1 MIYKYDIPLVFFFNT
16 SSDLNCLCR
25 LLSPYFRSHAR
36 RPPSNMNAIAA
47 LPALTIAPR
56 ARFVRK
62 TAAKPVAKSRATPR
76 PAKRRSGET
85 AAVDTDKPKRA
96 RKSSV
101 SAGVSSLFLTSPT
114 THTHA
119 QSAAA
124 AAPRNLGEG
133 LWVRDTAA
141 GTGASAEAG
150 ATVAVLYTCRLHAT
164 NKRVDHRSNPNSP
177 FTFILGRG
185 AVVEGLDRGLEGM
198 AVGGEREL
206 VVPAHLGYGTAGAP
220 PKIPPDAALHFAIK
234 LLRVGDGEDAA
245 KGGKRRRA
253 RGARGGARAAK
264 KKLAASSTPL
274 GRFPLLCPALAASR
288 ACSTCLFLSP
298 LAVTGSVASRAVLNS
313 KSRKREGPPPAWAC
327 SCPHD
332 RHVRGCQVQ
341 SPTSRTLRLQ
351 KRPDCDND
359 QPPQTH

>member
-1 MIYKYDIPLVFFFNT
+1 MADDAAGASWEEQKAKWGERGARGMRTCAPGRE
-16 SSDLNCLCR
+16 CLADGR
-25 LLSPYFRSHAR
+25 TGRQ
-36 RPPSNMNAIAA
+36 A
-47 LPALTIAPR
+47 LEEQSGNNEAPED
-56 ARFVRK
+56 AFVRGLAEARTEK
-62 TAAKPVAKSRATPR
+62 ERRRASRGGEGSRASQRRRKRAGAGGAAAAAPAPAPAPAPAAAVRKPAPAAKPAAKPRATPR

-85 AAVDTDKPKRA
+85 AGDADKPKRA

-141 GTGASAEAG
+141 GTGASASAG

-264 KKLAASSTPL
+264 KKLAAKL
-274 GRFPLLCPALAASR
+274 RAA
-288 ACSTCLFLSP
+288 
-298 LAVTGSVASRAVLNS
+298 GE
-313 KSRKREGPPPAWAC
+313 K
-327 SCPHD
+327 
-332 RHVRGCQVQ
+332 
-341 SPTSRTLRLQ
+341 
-351 KRPDCDND
+351 
-359 QPPQTH
+359 

>member
-1 MIYKYDIPLVFFFNT
+1 M
-16 SSDLNCLCR
+16 
-25 LLSPYFRSHAR
+25 
-36 RPPSNMNAIAA
+36 
-47 LPALTIAPR
+47 
-56 ARFVRK
+56 
-62 TAAKPVAKSRATPR
+62 VA
-76 PAKRRSGET
+76 
-85 AAVDTDKPKRA
+85 KRA

-141 GTGASAEAG
+141 GTGNTAEAG

-264 KKLAASSTPL
+264 KKLAAKL
-274 GRFPLLCPALAASR
+274 RAA
-288 ACSTCLFLSP
+288 
-298 LAVTGSVASRAVLNS
+298 GE
-313 KSRKREGPPPAWAC
+313 K
-327 SCPHD
+327 
-332 RHVRGCQVQ
+332 
-341 SPTSRTLRLQ
+341 
-351 KRPDCDND
+351 
-359 QPPQTH
+359 

>member
-1 MIYKYDIPLVFFFNT
+1 MADDAAGASWEEQKAKWGARGARGMRTCAPGRE
-16 SSDLNCLCR
+16 CLADGR
-25 LLSPYFRSHAR
+25 TGRQ
-36 RPPSNMNAIAA
+36 A
-47 LPALTIAPR
+47 LEEQSGNNEAPED
-56 ARFVRK
+56 AFVRGLAEARAEK
-62 TAAKPVAKSRATPR
+62 ERRRASRGGEGSRASQRRRKRAGAGGAAAAAPAPAPAPAAARKPAPAAAPAAKPVAESRATPR

-85 AAVDTDKPKRA
+85 AAVDADKPKRA

-133 LWVRDTAA
+133 LWVRDTAT

-206 VVPAHLGYGTAGAP
+206 VVPAHLGYGTADAP

-234 LLRVGDGEDAA
+234 LLRVGDGAEDAA

-264 KKLAASSTPL
+264 KKLAAKL
-274 GRFPLLCPALAASR
+274 RAA
-288 ACSTCLFLSP
+288 
-298 LAVTGSVASRAVLNS
+298 GE
-313 KSRKREGPPPAWAC
+313 K
-327 SCPHD
+327 
-332 RHVRGCQVQ
+332 
-341 SPTSRTLRLQ
+341 
-351 KRPDCDND
+351 
-359 QPPQTH
+359 

>member
-1 MIYKYDIPLVFFFNT
+1 M
-16 SSDLNCLCR
+16 
-25 LLSPYFRSHAR
+25 
-36 RPPSNMNAIAA
+36 
-47 LPALTIAPR
+47 
-56 ARFVRK
+56 
-62 TAAKPVAKSRATPR
+62 
-76 PAKRRSGET
+76 
-85 AAVDTDKPKRA
+85 
-96 RKSSV
+96 
-101 SAGVSSLFLTSPT
+101 SSLFLTSPT

-133 LWVRDTAA
+133 LWVRDTAV
-141 GTGASAEAG
+141 GTGAAAAAG

-264 KKLAASSTPL
+264 KKLAAKL
-274 GRFPLLCPALAASR
+274 RAA
-288 ACSTCLFLSP
+288 
-298 LAVTGSVASRAVLNS
+298 GE
-313 KSRKREGPPPAWAC
+313 K
-327 SCPHD
+327 
-332 RHVRGCQVQ
+332 
-341 SPTSRTLRLQ
+341 
-351 KRPDCDND
+351 
-359 QPPQTH
+359 